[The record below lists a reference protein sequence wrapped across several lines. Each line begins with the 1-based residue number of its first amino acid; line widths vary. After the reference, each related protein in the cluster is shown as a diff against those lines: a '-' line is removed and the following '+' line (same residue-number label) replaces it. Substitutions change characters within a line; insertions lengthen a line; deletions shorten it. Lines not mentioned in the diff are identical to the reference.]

1 MIKIKNP
8 VSRIIIL
15 LAAAL
20 FVFQFLFCSK
30 PEITNRNSITIAFES
45 APTNLDP
52 RKATDVPSSRIA
64 QIIYS
69 SLVKFNEKSE
79 IVPDLSYKWDIPD
92 SNTYIF
98 HLRKGV
104 KFHNGEDLKAE
115 DVEYTFKSIMDSGFK
130 SPLRGSYTFLKE
142 VKVLDDYTI
151 RFDLNAP
158 YAPFL
163 SSMCVGIVPKR
174 YAQKSGEDFGLK
186 PVGSGPFRIVEILP
200 DERIIL
206 EANESYFGGKPG
218 IKRIVFKAV
227 KDETVRALEL
237 EKREINFLENA
248 FSPDTIE
255 IFKNNSEIE
264 IFHGEGTDYYYI
276 GLNLK
281 DSVLENK
288 KVRQA
293 IAYAIDRDIIIKSIE
308 RGMARKATGMVPS
321 SHWAYEKEVKDYDY
335 NPERSKKLLDEAG
348 FGDPDGDGPKARFKL
363 VYKTT
368 YEERSRKFGE
378 VLQEFLRK
386 VGISLEIKMYEWG
399 TFYDDIKNGNFQ
411 IYRLKWVGITDPD
424 QYYEVFNSKNF
435 PPNGKNRGFYSN
447 SEIDYLT
454 KLGRK
459 TMNIDERKKIY
470 SRIQKI
476 IAEELPYI
484 SLWHS
489 DNVAVMS
496 KGLKGFIL
504 YPRGEFNSIKDMCWE
519 GIK

>member
-1 MIKIKNP
+1 MIKIKKP
-8 VSRIIIL
+8 VSRILIFL
-15 LAAAL
+15 VATS
-20 FVFQFLFCSK
+20 FVFQFFSCSK
-30 PEITNRNSITIAFES
+30 PEIINRDSITIAFES

-52 RKATDVPSSRIA
+52 RKATDVPSARIV
-64 QIIYS
+64 QLVYS
-69 SLVKFNEKSE
+69 GLVRFNEKSGIIPE
-79 IVPDLSYKWDIPD
+79 LSEKWDIPD
-92 SNTYIF
+92 SNKYVF
-98 HLRKGV
+98 HLRRGV

-115 DVEYTFKSIMDSGFK
+115 DVEYTFKTILDPNFK
-130 SPLRGSYTFLKE
+130 SPLRGSYVFLKE

-151 RFDLNAP
+151 EFDLSEP

-174 YAQKSGEDFGLK
+174 YAQKLGEDFGLK
-186 PVGSGPFRIVEILP
+186 PVGSGAFRIVKILS

-206 EANESYFGGKPG
+206 EANESYFGGSPG
-218 IKRIVFKAV
+218 IKRIVFKTV
-227 KDETVRALEL
+227 KDETVRALEI
-237 EKREINFLENA
+237 EKGEINFLENA

-255 IFKNNSEIE
+255 IFKNNPEIKV
-264 IFHGEGTDYYYI
+264 FHGEGTDYYYI
-276 GLNLK
+276 GLNLR
-281 DSVLENK
+281 DPVLKNK

-293 IAYAIDRDIIIKSIE
+293 IAHAIDRDIIIKSIE
-308 RGMARKATGMVPS
+308 RGMARKATGMIPS
-321 SHWAYEKEVKDYDY
+321 SHWAYEKEVKDYEY
-335 NPERSKKLLDEAG
+335 NPELSKKLLDEEG
-348 FGDPDGDGPKARFKL
+348 FKDPDGDGPKTRFKL

-386 VGISLEIKMYEWG
+386 VGITLEIKMYEWG

-447 SEIDYLT
+447 PEIDYLT
-454 KLGRK
+454 GLGRK
-459 TMNIDERKKIY
+459 TMDIEERKKIY

-476 IAEELPYI
+476 VAEELPYI

-496 KGLKGFIL
+496 RKLKGFTL
-504 YPRGEFNSIKDMCWE
+504 YPRGEFNSIKDMYWE
-519 GIK
+519 GMK